1 MDTAI
6 VLASGGIKSGT
17 AAARIGRERELIL
30 LHIDYGQRSARNE
43 IEAVR
48 DQARAWSQSRV
59 LAIKVPLIEVLE
71 HPFSKPEA
79 APMADA
85 AAPSAAALLAERG
98 ILASLL
104 AIGLQTALRLGAT
117 SVVTGV
123 SRRAELEH
131 LGFVGGDLRSDQFRE
146 VIHGINIVANAYR
159 TTRQAVQF
167 DAPLMN
173 MRYDEIIQLGDRLE
187 LRFDRTWT
195 CQQRGRQP
203 CGECLRCRER
213 EIGFREAGR
222 RDPLATGATASRA

>member
-1 MDTAI
+1 METAV

-17 AAARIGRERELIL
+17 AAARIGRERELVL
-30 LHIDYGQRSARNE
+30 LHVDYGQRSVRNE
-43 IEAVR
+43 VEAVR
-48 DQARAWSQSRV
+48 DQARAWGQARV
-59 LAIKVPLIEVLE
+59 LPIKVPLIEALE
-71 HPFSKPEA
+71 HPFSKSEA
-79 APMADA
+79 APTVEA

-98 ILASLL
+98 ILGSLL

-123 SRRAELEH
+123 SRRSELEH
-131 LGFVGGDLRSDQFRE
+131 LGFAGGDVSSDQLRE
-146 VIHGINIVANAYR
+146 VLHGMNILASAYR
-159 TTRQAVQF
+159 TARHAVQF

-187 LRFDRTWT
+187 LRFERTWT

-213 EIGFREAGR
+213 EVAFREAGR
-222 RDPLATGATASRA
+222 RDPLATSATVARG